1 MRMRMRTRRVL
12 RLRVTRKAT
21 MKRRAFTEMFPLGKR
36 PFLFCSIG
44 VPAIRDREKVNR
56 ADRATSGARVAG
68 VRRIAANG
76 RTTRAAT
83 CNSGRAAW

>member
-1 MRMRMRTRRVL
+1 MRMWMRTRRAS
-12 RLRVTRKAT
+12 RLRETRKAT

-44 VPAIRDREKVNR
+44 VLAIRDREKVTR
-56 ADRATSGARVAG
+56 VDRESSGARVAG

-83 CNSGRAAW
+83 CNTGRADW